1 MVESPKGTL
10 KLILLNKGDSK
21 MVNTT
26 LTTHPFDRVKT
37 YSIGFD
43 RMFDTLFDESSVATT
58 NYPPYN
64 IVKVDDEHYAI
75 QIAVAGFSK
84 DDIDIES
91 KENTLVIKTKEK
103 KEELVDD
110 TTYLHKGISNRA
122 FTRSFTIADDVVV
135 KGATYENGLLN
146 VELERIIPEEKKPRL
161 IKIK

>member
-1 MVESPKGTL
+1 MGITTVTCL
-10 KLILLNKGDSK
+10 KRRNK
-21 MVNTT
+21 MVNTA
-26 LTTHPFDRVKT
+26 LTTDPFDRVKT

-64 IVKVDDEHYAI
+64 IVKVSDTNYAI
-75 QIAVAGFSK
+75 QIAVAGFGK
-84 DDIDIES
+84 DDIEIET
-91 KENTLVIKTKEK
+91 KENTLTVKSVEK
-103 KEELVDD
+103 KEELVDEV
-110 TTYLHKGISNRA
+110 TYLHKGISNRA

-135 KGATYENGLLN
+135 KGATFENGLLN

>member
-1 MVESPKGTL
+1 
-10 KLILLNKGDSK
+10 

-26 LTTHPFDRVKT
+26 LTTTHPFDRVKT

-43 RMFDTLFDESSVATT
+43 RMLDTLFDENVSTAT

-64 IVKVDDEHYAI
+64 IVKVSDSEYAI
-75 QIAVAGFSK
+75 QIAVAGFDK
-84 DDIDIES
+84 KDIEIET
-91 KENTLVIKTKEK
+91 KENTLTVKSVEK

-110 TTYLHKGISNRA
+110 VKYLHKGISNRA
-122 FTRSFTIADDVVV
+122 FTRSFTVADDVVV

-146 VELERIIPEEKKPRL
+146 VELERIIPEEKKPRM